1 MRTQSMS
8 MFPHIITVYNTSIE
22 TDKATFE
29 DKLINHITVLHGVLV
44 DASKAVNVR
53 ESGLVGADAVNL
65 YIPFDVEAVDGVTGE
80 SKQYLEPLE
89 YWKLDDKS
97 GFWTLSVSSKQRA
110 KATDNDTFF
119 IKGEVVEPDATL
131 EQIEL
136 NYDDVYDI
144 TKIDIK
150 DFGGLQHFEVGAN

>member
-8 MFPHIITVYNTSIE
+8 MFPHTITVYNVSIE
-22 TDKATFE
+22 TDKTTFE
-29 DKLINHITVLHGVLV
+29 DKIVNHITVLRGVLL

-80 SKQYLEPLE
+80 SKQYLDPLE

-97 GFWTLSVSSKQRA
+97 GFWTLSVSSKQRS
-110 KATDNDTFF
+110 KITDSDTFF
-119 IKGEVVEPDATL
+119 VKGEVVEADASVEL
-131 EQIEL
+131 IEL
-136 NYDDVYDI
+136 NYDHVYDI
-144 TKIDIK
+144 TKIDEK